1 MPVVQVRG
9 YGPIRFPDN
18 MPEAE
23 IRRRVEY
30 AEAQAPQI
38 EFDPRDLSTTQ
49 KITGGAKR
57 TLSGL
62 GSLVTDVAPA
72 LFGSAFGFEDY
83 AREQMAEAKA
93 KREAAERESPTAFR
107 SYKDIRG
114 VGDVPGFVAETLGEG
129 AVDLASL
136 LVPGGVG
143 SVVGRR
149 IAQRGAAEAGEQI
162 AKRLASREAA
172 MAAGPQDVRALAETA
187 TRRLAPTAA
196 REGAET
202 GFKTGVRGGAYG
214 LASGEI
220 FQSVEEE
227 TGKLEPV
234 LALTLG
240 VPFAALDSFLPEQI
254 AKQLGSTGKALLT
267 KEMLEQSTLPAA
279 KSMASRLAVS
289 IPSLAAKEGLTES
302 AQESIS
308 ILAEQIAGS
317 KKEFFDPENVDR
329 MITSGLKGGIA
340 GGVFGAPGAAVEA
353 ARGKRADQAQ
363 IDAEIARR
371 LEAAKTPEERE
382 QILMLGYDASVKK
395 SYAQGEFQPVVF
407 PDGTLAFTQQ
417 EVDDYRKR
425 LEEQELEEK
434 YGRRKEEPRAL
445 GEALPVPRFE
455 GRVEQ
460 EEPPTPAAPLQLP
473 KPEFKQFSPIITED
487 GTVLFTPRDVA
498 LYELSKKQTA
508 AADEERQFQE
518 KYAPQRLGQRE
529 LFPETP
535 GGRTEATPIPE
546 ITSIPITQSFLAE
559 AGVGRGSAPYKQ
571 FVGRDLADPDT
582 MSEFRAFLRERAEN
596 PSRSQA
602 AQDKAKAADA
612 MLSSL
617 PLTDQQSLY
626 LPIEMGTPPVEPKRA
641 ERTGQRE
648 QAPITEGELTPL
660 QQEFFTTQLAK
671 QRADDIE
678 ARMQAGESVTPAEQ
692 FFLRSYKQELKRRA
706 AEGEKRDVE
715 LEGIPKEPEGR
726 RDVELAVEPSRA
738 RDRTGQLT
746 IPDLEMV
753 PPGSQAQPSET
764 VTEEPVTTKD
774 KRQMEMFTPT
784 GKPSKAAKVTTKGAQ
799 DVTEP
804 TVTTSGESVP
814 VSGRPDRGVPTGRA
828 EPSVDARVERA
839 EPATDQPVR
848 GEKPAQGAVKEEQK
862 APEKTEEKQPEEKTK
877 PKKETPSAVT
887 PTETQQA
894 KEEGAAKTTERKKVA
909 EPATGEPTED
919 RTLQGQLSKVKT
931 ERGQKRTEA
940 EKELGVF
947 LKTIE
952 DGFLAYEPKEVGT
965 ENDQER
971 VRLIRR
977 NATTETGTAA
987 RIYFNKMKRLVDG
1000 LYMMAWDIAN
1010 NTPRARSVEDTH
1022 PIESEF
1028 LKGMNAENAKLAVQ
1042 WVRNNLSDTVR
1053 RKLADQMLSTR
1064 RAAATSDKFVKLLSD
1079 ALDAERVAQ
1088 SKAKG
1093 KADVTN
1099 AEIDDVL
1106 AQMERAKNRIESLSK
1121 VKVSGLKP
1129 LGVSGGFV
1137 ATPTDSDSANYFLNS
1152 DAVSPLT
1159 KPLHPAM
1166 EGALRS
1172 GDLPTALRL
1181 MAVQGEMIGK
1191 IANALLAGN
1200 LKTKVKVVDGLKENG
1215 RPAAG
1220 YYDPK
1225 TDTIYLDSEIG
1236 LNNHVA
1242 LHEAV
1247 HAATSHILANKS
1259 HPVTKQ
1265 LQSLFDAVK
1274 DQLGDAYGTQSLDE
1288 FVAEAFSNPDFQAQL
1303 AAIRINV
1310 KDGRPVSAWSRFVN
1324 TITNFVRR
1332 LMGMEARPFE
1342 VKSAMDVADELISQI
1357 ISPAPASRDG
1367 ARLMMQATTN
1377 PNFFIKYLDSLTEKA
1392 VARGPN
1398 TTLSKIAIA
1407 VNEFLSGTLPKFAR
1421 STILSSLP
1429 LEAFVEVAEKYLPGV
1444 KKLDLLLDQR
1454 SGYEFKMLKNTE
1466 PLIAAA
1472 EKWSKKN
1479 GEVMTKLFN
1488 KVIYGSTLAR
1498 VDPTKPRD
1506 TYKGDAEALK
1516 AWDTLNKAFNKLDPE
1531 GKQLYMQM
1539 RDTYGRLY
1547 KELLDSIE
1555 DRINTLI
1562 SDKARAESIK
1572 KDIWAKITARGG
1584 IDPYFPLTRK
1594 GAYWLSYADA
1604 KGEHYVSAYENRFER
1619 NKAIEALGKKGFKE
1633 FEEFSNLDQFKVFSR
1648 APSTSFI
1655 NGVIKTLE
1663 INRPTKGDAESL
1675 KRYKDA
1681 EEEIVRLFLNSL
1693 PETAFAQSFQARED
1707 RLGFD
1712 EDAIGALRTK
1722 SFSLARQIANMRY
1735 GAKMQDLLAKM
1746 AESVKSE
1753 RGKAEDPEK
1762 TALAQ
1767 EYLEELGKRVKVIT
1781 DPQVSDWSRLLTSF
1795 GFNMTLGLNLSSA
1808 IINLSQVP
1816 LVVLPILGG
1825 KYGYD
1830 QARQAIQRAY
1840 TTYAKT
1846 GFNTEREVDYIDEN
1860 GKPVKAKYKMK
1871 AMPNLGNLNFDDP
1884 NTPAELKHLK
1894 TLAEMASDRGMLNS
1908 SQLYDTLEANEGTS
1922 VSGKVN
1928 AVTGAMFHHGERM
1941 NRQVSMIAAYELELA
1956 RLKKEGRTGKAAEEE
1971 AANYAIY
1978 TTKLTNGGTSAG
1990 AAPRIAQGNIGRVV
2004 FMFKRYGVSMYYML
2018 FKTANE
2024 LLKHEDKNVRDQ
2036 AKMQIAG
2043 LYGMAALFAGVQ
2055 GLPFFGLAAMVYAAT
2070 LADDDDKDD
2079 TLEIQTRKYMG
2090 ELAYKGAFNYIF
2102 NVDVAARMGF
2112 NDLIVRDVLN
2122 EQDKTLLV
2130 RAAEMLGGPVV
2141 GSVSKLE
2148 RGYNLMKEGEMY
2160 RGVEAMLPT
2169 SLGNMMKATRFLS
2182 EGTAKTVRG
2191 DPIVDDVSAGNVL
2204 GQFFGFA
2211 PADLTKQ
2218 LEINAREKGIDR
2230 RVSEEKTNNLRKYYV
2245 ASRVGDADGMQEA
2258 KEELKKL
2265 GDKHKGLFPD
2275 GLNKTIQ
2282 RSMAQHAKSTERMYH
2297 GVLFSRALE
2306 DELRKDAAEL
2316 ED

>member
-1 MPVVQVRG
+1 
-9 YGPIRFPDN
+9 
-18 MPEAE
+18 
-23 IRRRVEY
+23 
-30 AEAQAPQI
+30 
-38 EFDPRDLSTTQ
+38 
-49 KITGGAKR
+49 
-57 TLSGL
+57 
-62 GSLVTDVAPA
+62 
-72 LFGSAFGFEDY
+72 
-83 AREQMAEAKA
+83 
-93 KREAAERESPTAFR
+93 
-107 SYKDIRG
+107 
-114 VGDVPGFVAETLGEG
+114 
-129 AVDLASL
+129 
-136 LVPGGVG
+136 
-143 SVVGRR
+143 
-149 IAQRGAAEAGEQI
+149 
-162 AKRLASREAA
+162 
-172 MAAGPQDVRALAETA
+172 
-187 TRRLAPTAA
+187 
-196 REGAET
+196 
-202 GFKTGVRGGAYG
+202 
-214 LASGEI
+214 
-220 FQSVEEE
+220 
-227 TGKLEPV
+227 
-234 LALTLG
+234 
-240 VPFAALDSFLPEQI
+240 
-254 AKQLGSTGKALLT
+254 
-267 KEMLEQSTLPAA
+267 
-279 KSMASRLAVS
+279 
-289 IPSLAAKEGLTES
+289 
-302 AQESIS
+302 
-308 ILAEQIAGS
+308 
-317 KKEFFDPENVDR
+317 
-329 MITSGLKGGIA
+329 
-340 GGVFGAPGAAVEA
+340 
-353 ARGKRADQAQ
+353 
-363 IDAEIARR
+363 
-371 LEAAKTPEERE
+371 
-382 QILMLGYDASVKK
+382 
-395 SYAQGEFQPVVF
+395 
-407 PDGTLAFTQQ
+407 
-417 EVDDYRKR
+417 
-425 LEEQELEEK
+425 
-434 YGRRKEEPRAL
+434 
-445 GEALPVPRFE
+445 
-455 GRVEQ
+455 
-460 EEPPTPAAPLQLP
+460 
-473 KPEFKQFSPIITED
+473 
-487 GTVLFTPRDVA
+487 
-498 LYELSKKQTA
+498 
-508 AADEERQFQE
+508 
-518 KYAPQRLGQRE
+518 
-529 LFPETP
+529 
-535 GGRTEATPIPE
+535 
-546 ITSIPITQSFLAE
+546 
-559 AGVGRGSAPYKQ
+559 
-571 FVGRDLADPDT
+571 
-582 MSEFRAFLRERAEN
+582 
-596 PSRSQA
+596 
-602 AQDKAKAADA
+602 
-612 MLSSL
+612 
-617 PLTDQQSLY
+617 
-626 LPIEMGTPPVEPKRA
+626 
-641 ERTGQRE
+641 
-648 QAPITEGELTPL
+648 
-660 QQEFFTTQLAK
+660 
-671 QRADDIE
+671 
-678 ARMQAGESVTPAEQ
+678 
-692 FFLRSYKQELKRRA
+692 
-706 AEGEKRDVE
+706 
-715 LEGIPKEPEGR
+715 
-726 RDVELAVEPSRA
+726 
-738 RDRTGQLT
+738 
-746 IPDLEMV
+746 
-753 PPGSQAQPSET
+753 
-764 VTEEPVTTKD
+764 
-774 KRQMEMFTPT
+774 
-784 GKPSKAAKVTTKGAQ
+784 
-799 DVTEP
+799 
-804 TVTTSGESVP
+804 
-814 VSGRPDRGVPTGRA
+814 
-828 EPSVDARVERA
+828 
-839 EPATDQPVR
+839 
-848 GEKPAQGAVKEEQK
+848 
-862 APEKTEEKQPEEKTK
+862 
-877 PKKETPSAVT
+877 
-887 PTETQQA
+887 
-894 KEEGAAKTTERKKVA
+894 
-909 EPATGEPTED
+909 
-919 RTLQGQLSKVKT
+919 
-931 ERGQKRTEA
+931 
-940 EKELGVF
+940 
-947 LKTIE
+947 
-952 DGFLAYEPKEVGT
+952 
-965 ENDQER
+965 
-971 VRLIRR
+971 
-977 NATTETGTAA
+977 
-987 RIYFNKMKRLVDG
+987 
-1000 LYMMAWDIAN
+1000 
-1010 NTPRARSVEDTH
+1010 
-1022 PIESEF
+1022 
-1028 LKGMNAENAKLAVQ
+1028 
-1042 WVRNNLSDTVR
+1042 
-1053 RKLADQMLSTR
+1053 
-1064 RAAATSDKFVKLLSD
+1064 
-1079 ALDAERVAQ
+1079 
-1088 SKAKG
+1088 
-1093 KADVTN
+1093 
-1099 AEIDDVL
+1099 
-1106 AQMERAKNRIESLSK
+1106 
-1121 VKVSGLKP
+1121 
-1129 LGVSGGFV
+1129 
-1137 ATPTDSDSANYFLNS
+1137 
-1152 DAVSPLT
+1152 
-1159 KPLHPAM
+1159 
-1166 EGALRS
+1166 
-1172 GDLPTALRL
+1172 
-1181 MAVQGEMIGK
+1181 
-1191 IANALLAGN
+1191 
-1200 LKTKVKVVDGLKENG
+1200 
-1215 RPAAG
+1215 
-1220 YYDPK
+1220 
-1225 TDTIYLDSEIG
+1225 
-1236 LNNHVA
+1236 
-1242 LHEAV
+1242 
-1247 HAATSHILANKS
+1247 
-1259 HPVTKQ
+1259 
-1265 LQSLFDAVK
+1265 LFDAVK

-1392 VARGPN
+1392 VARGPD

-1488 KVIYGSTLAR
+1488 KIIYDSTLER
-1498 VDPTKPRD
+1498 VDPTKARD
-1506 TYKGDAEALK
+1506 TYKGDAEALE

-1562 SDKARAESIK
+1562 PDKARAESIK

-1594 GAYWLSYADA
+1594 GSYWLSYADA

-1871 AMPNLGNLNFDDP
+1871 AMPNLGNLDFDDP

-2070 LADDDDKDD
+2070 LADDDDKED

-2265 GDKHKGLFPD
+2265 GDKHKNLFPD

>member
-1 MPVVQVRG
+1 M
-9 YGPIRFPDN
+9 
-18 MPEAE
+18 
-23 IRRRVEY
+23 
-30 AEAQAPQI
+30 
-38 EFDPRDLSTTQ
+38 
-49 KITGGAKR
+49 
-57 TLSGL
+57 
-62 GSLVTDVAPA
+62 
-72 LFGSAFGFEDY
+72 
-83 AREQMAEAKA
+83 
-93 KREAAERESPTAFR
+93 
-107 SYKDIRG
+107 
-114 VGDVPGFVAETLGEG
+114 
-129 AVDLASL
+129 
-136 LVPGGVG
+136 
-143 SVVGRR
+143 
-149 IAQRGAAEAGEQI
+149 
-162 AKRLASREAA
+162 
-172 MAAGPQDVRALAETA
+172 
-187 TRRLAPTAA
+187 
-196 REGAET
+196 
-202 GFKTGVRGGAYG
+202 
-214 LASGEI
+214 
-220 FQSVEEE
+220 
-227 TGKLEPV
+227 
-234 LALTLG
+234 
-240 VPFAALDSFLPEQI
+240 
-254 AKQLGSTGKALLT
+254 
-267 KEMLEQSTLPAA
+267 
-279 KSMASRLAVS
+279 
-289 IPSLAAKEGLTES
+289 
-302 AQESIS
+302 
-308 ILAEQIAGS
+308 
-317 KKEFFDPENVDR
+317 
-329 MITSGLKGGIA
+329 
-340 GGVFGAPGAAVEA
+340 
-353 ARGKRADQAQ
+353 
-363 IDAEIARR
+363 
-371 LEAAKTPEERE
+371 
-382 QILMLGYDASVKK
+382 
-395 SYAQGEFQPVVF
+395 
-407 PDGTLAFTQQ
+407 
-417 EVDDYRKR
+417 
-425 LEEQELEEK
+425 
-434 YGRRKEEPRAL
+434 
-445 GEALPVPRFE
+445 
-455 GRVEQ
+455 
-460 EEPPTPAAPLQLP
+460 
-473 KPEFKQFSPIITED
+473 
-487 GTVLFTPRDVA
+487 
-498 LYELSKKQTA
+498 
-508 AADEERQFQE
+508 
-518 KYAPQRLGQRE
+518 
-529 LFPETP
+529 
-535 GGRTEATPIPE
+535 
-546 ITSIPITQSFLAE
+546 
-559 AGVGRGSAPYKQ
+559 
-571 FVGRDLADPDT
+571 
-582 MSEFRAFLRERAEN
+582 
-596 PSRSQA
+596 
-602 AQDKAKAADA
+602 
-612 MLSSL
+612 
-617 PLTDQQSLY
+617 
-626 LPIEMGTPPVEPKRA
+626 
-641 ERTGQRE
+641 
-648 QAPITEGELTPL
+648 
-660 QQEFFTTQLAK
+660 
-671 QRADDIE
+671 
-678 ARMQAGESVTPAEQ
+678 
-692 FFLRSYKQELKRRA
+692 
-706 AEGEKRDVE
+706 
-715 LEGIPKEPEGR
+715 
-726 RDVELAVEPSRA
+726 
-738 RDRTGQLT
+738 
-746 IPDLEMV
+746 
-753 PPGSQAQPSET
+753 
-764 VTEEPVTTKD
+764 
-774 KRQMEMFTPT
+774 
-784 GKPSKAAKVTTKGAQ
+784 
-799 DVTEP
+799 
-804 TVTTSGESVP
+804 
-814 VSGRPDRGVPTGRA
+814 
-828 EPSVDARVERA
+828 
-839 EPATDQPVR
+839 
-848 GEKPAQGAVKEEQK
+848 
-862 APEKTEEKQPEEKTK
+862 
-877 PKKETPSAVT
+877 
-887 PTETQQA
+887 
-894 KEEGAAKTTERKKVA
+894 A

-919 RTLQGQLSKVKT
+919 RTLQGQLGKVKT
-931 ERGQKRTEA
+931 EREQKRTEA

-1028 LKGMNAENAKLAVQ
+1028 LKGMNEENAKLAVQ

-1106 AQMERAKNRIESLSK
+1106 AQMARAKNRIESLSK

-1181 MAVQGEMIGK
+1181 MAAQGGMIGK

-1265 LQSLFDAVK
+1265 LQSLFDAAK
-1274 DQLGDAYGTQSLDE
+1274 DQLGGAYGTQSLDE

-1332 LMGMEARPFE
+1332 LMGMEVRPFE

-1392 VARGPN
+1392 VARGPD

-1488 KVIYGSTLAR
+1488 KIVYGSTLAR
-1498 VDPTKPRD
+1498 VDPTKARD

-1562 SDKARAESIK
+1562 PDKARAESIK

-1846 GFNTEREVDYIDEN
+1846 GFNTEREVDYVDEN
-1860 GKPVKAKYKMK
+1860 GKTVKAKYKMK

-1941 NRQVSMIAAYELELA
+1941 NRQVSMIAAYELELE

-2070 LADDDDKDD
+2070 LADDDDKED

-2275 GLNKTIQ
+2275 GLDKTIQ
-2282 RSMAQHAKSTERMYH
+2282 RSLAQHAKSTERMYH